1 MMARLVLVGFMGAGK
16 TTVGQLLAQNTG
28 FRFTDLDQAI
38 VEIAGRPIP
47 DIFAAEGEAGFRRR
61 ETEALAQA
69 LDQDVIV
76 STGGG
81 IVTQAQNRALL
92 KAAGA
97 PVVYLKADPE
107 VLYQRVYQDENRPI
121 ANSLDLSG
129 FTALAAERELFYHE
143 VSDLVLTTANLS
155 PLEVMGG
162 ILDEIQVK

>member
-1 MMARLVLVGFMGAGK
+1 M
-16 TTVGQLLAQNTG
+16 
-28 FRFTDLDQAI
+28 
-38 VEIAGRPIP
+38 
-47 DIFAAEGEAGFRRR
+47 
-61 ETEALAQA
+61 
-69 LDQDVIV
+69 
-76 STGGG
+76 
-81 IVTQAQNRALL
+81 
-92 KAAGA
+92 
-97 PVVYLKADPE
+97 YLKADPE

>member
-97 PVVYLKADPE
+97 GGVLK
-107 VLYQRVYQDENRPI
+107 
-121 ANSLDLSG
+121 S
-129 FTALAAERELFYHE
+129 
-143 VSDLVLTTANLS
+143 
-155 PLEVMGG
+155 
-162 ILDEIQVK
+162 